1 MTYSEIIKLL
11 DAGYSRDE
19 IMQMNDA
26 QNDDAQNDDAQ
37 NDDAQNDAQNDDV
50 ITGVMDEVKNMFAEM
65 RKELVAMNIMNS
77 SIGPDSTQTSEDVIA
92 NIINPF
98 NREEGDK

>member
-19 IMQMNDA
+19 IMQMN
-26 QNDDAQNDDAQ
+26 DAQNDDAQ

>member
-1 MTYSEIIKLL
+1 MTYSEIIKLI
-11 DAGYSRDE
+11 DAGYSREE
-19 IMQMNDA
+19 IIQMDDA

-37 NDDAQNDAQNDDV
+37 NDDAQNDDAL
-50 ITGVMDEVKNMFAEM
+50 IAGVMSEVKEMFADM

-77 SIGPDSTQTSEDVIA
+77 SIAPDNVKTNEDIIA

>member
-1 MTYSEIIKLL
+1 MTYSEIIKLI
-11 DAGYSRDE
+11 DAGYSREE
-19 IMQMNDA
+19 IIQM
-26 QNDDAQNDDAQ
+26 DDAQNDDAQ
-37 NDDAQNDAQNDDV
+37 NDDALIA
-50 ITGVMDEVKNMFAEM
+50 GVMSEVKEMFADM

-77 SIGPDSTQTSEDVIA
+77 SIAPDNVKTNEDIIA

>member
-1 MTYSEIIKLL
+1 MTYSEIIKLI
-11 DAGYSRDE
+11 DAGYSREE
-19 IMQMNDA
+19 IIQM
-26 QNDDAQNDDAQ
+26 DDAQNDDALI
-37 NDDAQNDAQNDDV
+37 A
-50 ITGVMDEVKNMFAEM
+50 GVMSEVKEMFADM

-77 SIGPDSTQTSEDVIA
+77 SIAPDNVKTNEDIIA